1 MFDDMS
7 GSVSGAVF
15 EEHRHLL
22 FAVAYRM
29 LSTVADAEDVV
40 QDAWLKWSAADRSDV
55 ADPKAYLVRIATNLA
70 LDRLRSARSQRES
83 YVGPWLPEP
92 LLTTPDIAEDVTMT
106 ESVSMAML
114 VVLETLTPL
123 ERAVFVLREVFGFSY
138 AEIATA
144 VDRSEVSVR
153 QLGHR
158 AREHV
163 HARRPRFETGSE
175 QRREVTERF
184 FAATLG
190 GDLNRLMEV
199 LAPDVTLW
207 TDGGGKVR
215 AALRTIEGADKVA
228 RWLTAVSA
236 RPYAGVQPADM
247 TFDTAEINGVPGVVI
262 IGPAGPIG
270 VFTVDVADDGRV
282 AAIHLV
288 ANPDKLRSVADG
300 LRRQDGSAS

>member
-1 MFDDMS
+1 VNDVLSDS
-7 GSVSGAVF
+7 RSDVF
-15 EEHRHLL
+15 EEHRNLL
-22 FAVAYRM
+22 FAVSYRM
-29 LSTVADAEDVV
+29 LGTVADAEDVV

-55 ADPKAYLVRIATNLA
+55 AEPKAYLVRIVTNLA
-70 LDRLRSARSQRES
+70 LDRLRSARAQRES

-92 LLTTPDIAEDVTMT
+92 LLTAPDIAEDVTMA

-123 ERAVFVLREVFGFSY
+123 ERAVFVLREVFGYSY
-138 AEIATA
+138 AEIGLA

-163 HARRPRFETGSE
+163 QARRPRFETGPE

-190 GDLNRLMEV
+190 GDLNELMAV

-228 RWLTAVSA
+228 RWLAAVMD
-236 RPYAGVQPADM
+236 RPYAGVQPRDM
-247 TFDTAEINGVPGVVI
+247 TFDTAEINGVPGIVI
-262 IGPAGPIG
+262 NGPAGPLG
-270 VFTVDVADDGRV
+270 VFTVDVAGDGHIV
-282 AAIHLV
+282 AIHLV
-288 ANPDKLRSVADG
+288 ANPDKLQAVAEG
-300 LRRQDGSAS
+300 RERPL